1 MILLL
6 YFFPTE
12 AKYFRGFL
20 RCKQKFHIVLQ
31 GPSWSSLFLPLL
43 TQLNQFPPFGVLN
56 VRFSSAT
63 EPLLRF
69 FSLPERLSHLWA
81 SHPTSSLP
89 SLHDSSAPFSMQ
101 LDCNFH
107 WVIFAIFYVIIPGSI
122 SWWPLSRCHL
132 FRHFLHILVWFLIRK
147 FILFVS
153 TPHDSKLPK
162 SPGPSLFSSI
172 TVSSNSITGPG
183 T

>member
-12 AKYFRGFL
+12 TKYFRGFL

-69 FSLPERLSHLWA
+69 FSLPENSLTSGRPTQPPHFPLSTT
-81 SHPTSSLP
+81 PMLP
-89 SLHDSSAPFSMQ
+89 SVCSLTVISTGLYLPSSMLSSQEAFLCDPY
-101 LDCNFH
+101 H
-107 WVIFAIFYVIIPGSI
+107 VVIYLGTFYIYLCG
-122 SWWPLSRCHL
+122 
-132 FRHFLHILVWFLIRK
+132 F
-147 FILFVS
+147 
-153 TPHDSKLPK
+153 
-162 SPGPSLFSSI
+162 
-172 TVSSNSITGPG
+172 
-183 T
+183 